1 MITRF
6 IFFSLGGSGLIGR
19 TLASEYPEM
28 NITVFDLPPVVQ
40 LAKKLYPENNTG
52 QVTFVSGVYTAILS
66 RYAFTLLKACF
77 RLCCYT
83 LQVSTRCYKVNL
95 CYFSFKRPTLI
106 QVLAAIRNSQKGR
119 NDYYEFLLGMVLALL
134 DLQNDQYLPVI
145 FGIETDR
152 YLLPWVM
159 CKA

>member
-66 RYAFTLLKACF
+66 RYVFTLLKTCF
-77 RLCCYT
+77 CLC
-83 LQVSTRCYKVNL
+83 
-95 CYFSFKRPTLI
+95 
-106 QVLAAIRNSQKGR
+106 
-119 NDYYEFLLGMVLALL
+119 
-134 DLQNDQYLPVI
+134 
-145 FGIETDR
+145 
-152 YLLPWVM
+152 
-159 CKA
+159 